1 MTFFGIFLKPD
12 SVFWSIFYI
21 FFIYFQ
27 TAIDGA
33 RKVRF
38 ERMTPIR
45 KGGENTKVTVS
56 GHGPGNDGFKIA
68 KKRSLGPQNFS

>member
-1 MTFFGIFLKPD
+1 MTFFGLFLKSD
-12 SVFWSIFYI
+12 SVFWFIFYI

-45 KGGENTKVTVS
+45 KGGEKTDSN
-56 GHGPGNDGFKIA
+56 PRDDGFKIA